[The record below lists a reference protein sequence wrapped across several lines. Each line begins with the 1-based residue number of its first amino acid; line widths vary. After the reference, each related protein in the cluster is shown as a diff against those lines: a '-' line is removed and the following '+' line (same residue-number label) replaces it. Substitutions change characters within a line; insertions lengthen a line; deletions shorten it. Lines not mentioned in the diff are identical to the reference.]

1 MDQKITRV
9 STASQTNVEERKV
22 AWEWNDAQRKAF
34 IMCKKII
41 AKDVTETR
49 ILEEIQGKTVKIVVT
64 PIGGQGFIF
73 GRGNQQISSKVIRVV
88 GRENIIVIAT
98 KHKLQGLK
106 GLRVDTGDP
115 ELDDELRGYL
125 KVVTDYREEHVVN
138 VR

>member
-1 MDQKITRV
+1 
-9 STASQTNVEERKV
+9 
-22 AWEWNDAQRKAF
+22 
-34 IMCKKII
+34 
-41 AKDVTETR
+41 
-49 ILEEIQGKTVKIVVT
+49 
-64 PIGGQGFIF
+64 
-73 GRGNQQISSKVIRVV
+73 VV

-106 GLRVDTGDP
+106 ELRVDTGDP